1 MKWLVQ
7 NLTEP
12 GDLVADPFAGCGTT
26 GIAAVQLGRRA
37 HLIEIDAEYRDLA
50 QRRLIAFGRGATP
63 CGEEP

>member
-1 MKWLVQ
+1 MRWLVG

-12 GDLVADPFAGCGTT
+12 GDLVVDPFAGSGTT

-50 QRRLIAFGRGATP
+50 GERLDAWGRADENGR
-63 CGEEP
+63 